1 MNWLEELEKSKA
13 QLEKDLEKT
22 NEQIYQEKLK
32 QHGLS
37 LVNCIVI
44 VSHVEFKVTRAEF
57 SFKKPWLWGVSRNKN
72 GEWGVKEHCLY
83 SDWELK

>member
-13 QLEKDLEKT
+13 ILERELVKV

-37 LVNCIVI
+37 IGCIVTMHG
-44 VSHVEFKVTRAEF
+44 VDFKVTRAEF
-57 SFKKPWLWGVSRNKN
+57 SFKKPWLMGVSKNKN
-72 GEWGVKEHCLY
+72 GEWGVKEHCMY